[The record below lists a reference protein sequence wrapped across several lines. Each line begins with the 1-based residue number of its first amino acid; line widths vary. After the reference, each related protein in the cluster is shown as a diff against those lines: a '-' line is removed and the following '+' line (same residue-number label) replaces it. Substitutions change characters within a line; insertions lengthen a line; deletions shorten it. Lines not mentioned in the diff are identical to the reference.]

1 MPPKK
6 VLKVL
11 KPLPGQ
17 FRISFKPKQDRKE
30 DETERDRV
38 DRQLNDTT
46 ESDATIRKVVG
57 ELTGAQLVTTDRD
70 TAKEE
75 DLQRG
80 GGDHEK
86 KENEKE
92 QRKGQDAEE
101 LKRKVAVK
109 RTTMKGGL
117 LQ

>member
-1 MPPKK
+1 MPPK
-6 VLKVL
+6 KVL

-17 FRISFKPKQDRKE
+17 CRISFKPKQDRKE

-38 DRQLNDTT
+38 DRQLDDTT
-46 ESDATIRKVVG
+46 ESDATITKVVG

-101 LKRKVAVK
+101 LKRKEAVK
-109 RTTMKGGL
+109 RTTIEGWLATIK
-117 LQ
+117 

>member
-1 MPPKK
+1 MPPK
-6 VLKVL
+6 KVL

-17 FRISFKPKQDRKE
+17 CRISFKPKQDRKE

-57 ELTGAQLVTTDRD
+57 ELTGAQLVTIDRD
-70 TAKEE
+70 TAME

-101 LKRKVAVK
+101 LKRKEAVK
-109 RTTMKGGL
+109 RTTIEGWLATIK
-117 LQ
+117 